1 VDGLQTVGS
10 ALLTLGLVAVAVA
23 LSLYERLG
31 LEKEIGV
38 AVVRSFVQLAA
49 IGYVIDLI
57 FELESLGTVALLL
70 AGMVLFAAWT
80 SSRRAQDVPRAFPV
94 AAVAVGAAAVA
105 TLGLLLALGV
115 VPATARYLIPLGGMV
130 IGNSMNAASLTM
142 TRIRDDVKEQRPK
155 VEAALALGAT
165 SRQAVAPILKTA
177 LQRALIPLIDATKTT
192 GIIFLPGAMVGMII
206 AGADPLEAV
215 RLQIVV
221 LYMLLGSVSIAAIL
235 VGTLSYRSF
244 FTPSHQL
251 RLPAAGE

>member
-1 VDGLQTVGS
+1 MEGLQTVGS

-23 LSLYERLG
+23 LSLYERLD
-31 LEKEIGV
+31 LEKDIGV
-38 AVVRSFVQLAA
+38 AVIRSFVQLAA
-49 IGYVIDLI
+49 IGYVINFI
-57 FELESLGTVALLL
+57 FGLKSIGAVVLLL

-80 SSRRAQDVPRAFPV
+80 SARRASDVPRAFLV
-94 AAVAVGAAAVA
+94 AAVA
-105 TLGLLLALGV
+105 TLGLLLTLRI

-142 TRIRDDVKEQRPK
+142 TRIRDDVAEQRLK

-165 SRQAVAPILKTA
+165 SRQAVAPILRTA
-177 LQRALIPLIDATKTT
+177 LQSALIPLIDATKTT

-244 FTPSHQL
+244 FTPRHQL
-251 RLPAAGE
+251 RTARPSTKKQAEVR